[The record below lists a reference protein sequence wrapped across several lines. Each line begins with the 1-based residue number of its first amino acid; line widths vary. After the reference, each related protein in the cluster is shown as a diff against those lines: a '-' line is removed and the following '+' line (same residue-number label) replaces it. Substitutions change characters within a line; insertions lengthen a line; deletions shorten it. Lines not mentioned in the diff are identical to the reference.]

1 MSALIVRAIVT
12 AMLVVLIAS
21 VARKN
26 PGLGGLI
33 ASIPL
38 VSTLGMVWL
47 WHDTQD
53 AAKVADYSMSALIYF
68 LPSIPMFV
76 LIPLLLRQGFG
87 FWPVLAA
94 ALAMTMAL
102 YWLTSRIAASYGMEL

>member
-1 MSALIVRAIVT
+1 MSALIVRAVVT
-12 AMLVVLIAS
+12 ALLVVLIAW
-21 VARKN
+21 VARKSPN
-26 PGLGGLI
+26 LGGLI

-53 AAKVADYSMSALIYF
+53 AGKVADYSLSALIF
-68 LPSIPMFV
+68 FMPSIPMFV
-76 LIPLLLRQGFG
+76 MIPLLLRQGFG

-94 ALAMTMAL
+94 ALLTTMAL
-102 YWLTSRIAASYGMEL
+102 YWLTSRIAAAHGMEL

>member
-1 MSALIVRAIVT
+1 MSALIVRAIIT
-12 AMLVVLIAS
+12 ALLVVLIAWI
-21 VARKN
+21 ARKS

-53 AAKVADYSMSALIYF
+53 AAKVADYSMSALVYF

-76 LIPLLLRQGFG
+76 MIPLLLRHGFG

-94 ALAMTMAL
+94 ALAMTMTL
-102 YWLTSRIAASYGMEL
+102 YWLTSRIAASYGMAL

>member
-1 MSALIVRAIVT
+1 MSALVIRAIMT
-12 AMLVVLIAS
+12 ALLVVLIAW
-21 VARKN
+21 VARKSPN
-26 PGLGGLI
+26 LGGLI

-38 VSTLGMVWL
+38 ISTLGMVWL

-53 AAKVADYSMSALIYF
+53 AAKVADYSLSALIF
-68 LPSIPMFV
+68 FIPSIPMFII
-76 LIPLLLRQGFG
+76 IPLLLRQGYD

-94 ALAMTMAL
+94 ALLTTMAL

>member
-1 MSALIVRAIVT
+1 MSALALRAILT
-12 AMLVVLIAS
+12 AILVVLIAW

-26 PGLGGLI
+26 PNLGGLI

-38 VSTLGMVWL
+38 ISTLGMIWL

-53 AAKVADYSMSALIYF
+53 VAKVADFSVAALIFF

-76 LIPLLLRQGFG
+76 IIPLLLRQGHG
-87 FWPVLAA
+87 FWPVLAL
-94 ALAMTMAL
+94 ALAVTMAL
-102 YWLTSRIAASYGMEL
+102 YWLTSRIAAAYGLEL

>member
-1 MSALIVRAIVT
+1 MSALIVRAIIT
-12 AMLVVLIAS
+12 ALLVVLIAWI
-21 VARKN
+21 ARKS

-53 AAKVADYSMSALIYF
+53 AAKVADYSMSALVYF

-76 LIPLLLRQGFG
+76 MIPLLLRQGFG

-94 ALAMTMAL
+94 ALAMTMML
-102 YWLTSRIAASYGMEL
+102 YWLTSRIAASYGMAL

>member
-1 MSALIVRAIVT
+1 MSALALRAIVT
-12 AMLVVLIAS
+12 AILVVLIAW

-26 PGLGGLI
+26 PNLGGLI

-38 VSTLGMVWL
+38 ISTLGMIWL

-53 AAKVADYSMSALIYF
+53 AAKVADFSVAALIFF

-76 LIPLLLRQGFG
+76 IIPLLLRQGYG
-87 FWPVLAA
+87 FWPVLAL
-94 ALAMTMAL
+94 ALAVTMAL
-102 YWLTSRIAASYGMEL
+102 YWLTSRIAATYGLEL

>member
-1 MSALIVRAIVT
+1 MSALVMRAIAT
-12 AMLVVLIAS
+12 AILVVLIAW
-21 VARKN
+21 VARKSPN
-26 PGLGGLI
+26 LGGLI

-53 AAKVADYSMSALIYF
+53 TAKVADYSMSALIYF

-76 LIPLLLRQGFG
+76 VIPLMLRQGHG

>member
-1 MSALIVRAIVT
+1 MSALVVRAVMT
-12 AMLVVLIAS
+12 ALVVVLIAW
-21 VARKN
+21 VARKSPN
-26 PGLGGLI
+26 LGGLI

-53 AAKVADYSMSALIYF
+53 ASKVADYSLAALIFF

-76 LIPLLLRQGFG
+76 IIPLLLRQGFG
-87 FWPVLAA
+87 FWPVLAV
-94 ALAMTMAL
+94 ALAVTMAL